1 MHFIA
6 SRFYRGNSNTKRGA
20 TRPAIRVAT
29 CGIAI
34 GLAVMLLSI
43 SVLMGFKQELT
54 KKVTGFSAHLEVL
67 NSGTLQLPDAYPIC
81 LPPYLEGKISN
92 IEQITHLQK
101 VTQKM
106 GVLKTGVHF
115 TPILLKG
122 IDENYDTTYIHTSLS
137 EGRLPTL
144 CKDSATNEIVISR
157 HIADALHLEVGGRV
171 YAYFFEDNIKMRRMS
186 IVGIYETHLKQFDET
201 MVIADRYTVCKLNGW
216 NNAQYS
222 ELELK
227 TTTLDALPTAK
238 SSVERVT
245 AGFDNLTTI
254 TVDEHYPHVFSW
266 LDILNTNVW
275 VILTLMVGVAVFTVS
290 SGLLVIMLE
299 RTPAIGM
306 LKAIGATDGQLR
318 TIFIRLAMLITLKGI
333 AWGNGVALTLLLLQ
347 RYFHL
352 LRLNPAHYYVTEVH
366 VVISPLVI
374 LLINAVTVLL
384 IFLSLYV
391 PTLILSKITPTKA
404 IKFD

>member
-6 SRFYRGNSNTKRGA
+6 SRFYRGNSNTKRDA

-54 KKVTGFSAHLEVL
+54 KKVTGFAAHLEVL

-81 LPPYLEGKISN
+81 LPPYLEEKISN

-122 IDENYDTTYIHTSLS
+122 IDESYDTTYIHTSLS

-157 HIADALHLEVGGRV
+157 HIADALHLEVGERV

>member
-6 SRFYRGNSNTKRGA
+6 SRFYRGNSNTKRDA

-54 KKVTGFSAHLEVL
+54 KKVTGFAAHLEVL

-81 LPPYLEGKISN
+81 LPPYLEEKISN

-122 IDENYDTTYIHTSLS
+122 IDESYDTTYIHTSLS

-157 HIADALHLEVGGRV
+157 HIADALHLEVGERV

-318 TIFIRLAMLITLKGI
+318 TIFIRLAMLITLKGN